1 MRDSLDTLLE
11 RLRGAL
17 ERAERGD
24 VESGEPLEY
33 VLTEGYAYAMSLES
47 EMQRV
52 ERRVAALAGAR
63 EVRPRVLK
71 ALTQRRRE
79 VARRAPTPAGAA
91 PAVHERVG
99 REPRQP
105 ERLSARERHRLRR
118 PAQLGHARTPGEAQ
132 P

>member
-79 VARRAPTPAGAA
+79 VAREQA
-91 PAVHERVG
+91 E
-99 REPRQP
+99 
-105 ERLSARERHRLRR
+105 LR
-118 PAQLGHARTPGEAQ
+118 PLLAQLQQYTNGSAANRGSPSV
-132 P
+132 